1 MNQTD
6 SVVVA
11 LVESVKK
18 IEVAAKSAAQLI
30 RLNDKSPLGEMMIK
44 VLEESVDRCETAR
57 RHFRFGH
64 DCIAARCDSD
74 SHK

>member
-6 SVVVA
+6 GVVVA

-18 IEVAAKSAAQLI
+18 IEDAAKAAVELI
-30 RLNDKSPLGEMMIK
+30 RHNDKSPLGAMMIK
-44 VLEESVDRCETAR
+44 VLTEAADNCETAR

-64 DCIAARCDSD
+64 DCQRLKCDSD